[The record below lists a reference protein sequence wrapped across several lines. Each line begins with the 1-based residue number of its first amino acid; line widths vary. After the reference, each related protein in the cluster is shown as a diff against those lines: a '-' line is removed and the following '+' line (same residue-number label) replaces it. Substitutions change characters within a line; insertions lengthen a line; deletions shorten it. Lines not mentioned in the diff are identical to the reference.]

1 MTSKLS
7 KPGREQ
13 LRQIILDCTL
23 RRLTTKELLEY
34 IKQKLKVKI
43 TERYFYTVKK
53 NIVDSSG
60 EQLAYLQQ
68 NRNAYL
74 AQYFERIAEQHKFQR
89 EMWEIYQE
97 AKQNNDRNL
106 QIQCIK
112 QLEEI
117 SCTLTNLYNL
127 LPEIKGLHFE
137 SDNEKYKDRQWA
149 TEKEEGEY
157 SKECKFPKI

>member
-1 MTSKLS
+1 
-7 KPGREQ
+7 
-13 LRQIILDCTL
+13 
-23 RRLTTKELLEY
+23 
-34 IKQKLKVKI
+34 
-43 TERYFYTVKK
+43 
-53 NIVDSSG
+53 
-60 EQLAYLQQ
+60 
-68 NRNAYL
+68 
-74 AQYFERIAEQHKFQR
+74 
-89 EMWEIYQE
+89 MWEIHQE
-97 AKQNNDRNL
+97 AKENNDRNL

-157 SKECKFPKI
+157 SRECKFGPEDLE